1 MFYCTRLQRFQ
12 VQIQQEEKDI
22 WNSDGEDSVN
32 MRNNTWNQSELSVPP
47 QSTPVPLSQKRSRGR
62 PTKLDELRLNK
73 KKHESKRDWRDEK
86 VRERITVWKEEEV
99 HLQFKA

>member
-1 MFYCTRLQRFQ
+1 MFYCTSLQRFQ
-12 VQIQQEEKDI
+12 EQIQQEEKHI

-73 KKHESKRDWRDEK
+73 KNMNLKGIGGMKK
-86 VRERITVWKEEEV
+86 
-99 HLQFKA
+99 

>member
-12 VQIQQEEKDI
+12 VEKDI

-62 PTKLDELRLNK
+62 PTKLDEIK
-73 KKHESKRDWRDEK
+73 TK
-86 VRERITVWKEEEV
+86 
-99 HLQFKA
+99 